1 MKFNEAKA
9 QAVALF
15 NSAEFKERVN
25 EEDALMLRQLAVLQ
39 EINKHGFIT
48 VNSQA
53 GNKSKGKH
61 YETGKPYENLER
73 AYLMGFMLETEAAL
87 FIKNMGLKT
96 DKNAIYVPACS
107 DDILLPSA
115 LDIPLTVTKSGGP
128 NGTRIDTHF
137 SVALPKSAFDGF
149 RKQAKLSKSEK
160 VVFIFCWDSE
170 WGRKGLFKDVLR
182 VLKLVA

>member
-15 NSAEFKERVN
+15 NSAEFKERVQ
-25 EEDALMLRQLAVLQ
+25 EEDASMLRQLTILQ

-53 GNKSKGKH
+53 GAKTKGKH
-61 YETGKPYENLER
+61 YETGKAYENMER
-73 AYLMGFMLETEAAL
+73 AYLMGFMLETEAVL
-87 FIKNMGLKT
+87 FIKNMGIKT
-96 DKNAIYVPACS
+96 DKNAVFVPVCS
-107 DDILLPSA
+107 DDIKLPSA
-115 LDIPLTVTKSGGP
+115 LDIPLTITKIGGVA
-128 NGTRIDTHF
+128 RVDTHF
-137 SVALPKSAFDGF
+137 SSALPKSTFESF
-149 RKQAKLSKSEK
+149 RKQAKLNKSEK

-182 VLKLVA
+182 ILSHKEL

>member
-25 EEDALMLRQLAVLQ
+25 EEDALMLRQLAILQ
-39 EINKHGFIT
+39 EINKLGFIT

-73 AYLMGFMLETEAAL
+73 AYLMGFMLETEAVL

-96 DKNAIYVPACS
+96 DKNAIFVPVCS
-107 DDILLPSA
+107 DDIMLPSA
-115 LDIPLTVTKSGGP
+115 LDIPLTVTKSGKE
-128 NGTRIDTHF
+128 TRIDTHF
-137 SVALPKSAFDGF
+137 SVALPKSAFEGF
-149 RKQAKLSKSEK
+149 KKQAKLSKSEK

>member
-15 NSAEFKERVN
+15 NSVEFKERVN
-25 EEDALMLRQLAVLQ
+25 EEDALMLRQFAILQ

-61 YETGKPYENLER
+61 YTTGKPYENLER

-96 DKNAIYVPACS
+96 DKNAIYVPVCS
-107 DDILLPSA
+107 DDIKLPSA
-115 LDIPLTVTKSGGP
+115 LDIPLTITKSGG
-128 NGTRIDTHF
+128 TVIVDTHF
-137 SVALPKSAFDGF
+137 SVALPKSAFEGF

-160 VVFIFCWDSE
+160 IVFIFCWDSE
-170 WGRKGLFKDVLR
+170 WGRKGLFKDILR
-182 VLKLVA
+182 VFKLDV